1 MSKSLS
7 RRIPVAVL
15 IGLII
20 LLAVFITAQA
30 AAVDTGSVSGRA
42 DLTARDPFYD
52 SQQRGW
58 EPQELS
64 PYKTD
69 PHKGGDGCEGENRLD
84 SNDY

>member
-42 DLTARDPFYD
+42 DLTASDSFYD
-52 SQQRGW
+52 SQQRGGS
-58 EPQELS
+58 QELS
-64 PYKTD
+64 PLNTD
-69 PHKGGDGCEGENRLD
+69 SHKGGGGCNGENWVD
-84 SNDY
+84 SDEY